1 MAEQN
6 DGLRAAENGEQDVIL
21 EPMRQSSPFGRKGLF
36 KNI

>member
-6 DGLRAAENGEQDVIL
+6 EGLCAAENSEQDVIL
-21 EPMRQSSPFGRKGLF
+21 EPTRQSTLLGRKSLF

>member
-6 DGLRAAENGEQDVIL
+6 EGLRAAENGEQDVIL
-21 EPMRQSSPFGRKGLF
+21 EPTRQSNLLGRKSLF